1 LEWQMIALILFGIM
15 FLLLLMGIPVSVS
28 LLVSV
33 LIGFVVFVNP
43 TLGVDHVINSFLYS
57 VAKFTLTPVPLFI
70 LSGNLLFH
78 SGVAMRSIYCI
89 SKWMGS
95 MPARLSFIS
104 VIAGTLFGAVS
115 GSTLASHSLLTSV
128 LYPEMKKNNYSE
140 ALSLGPILASGGLAM
155 IIPPSS
161 QSVFYAAIAQIS
173 VAGILIGGIFP
184 GILMAIG
191 YSLVIL
197 IRVMLNPS
205 HAPKYQIENITWKE
219 RFHSLAVDLL
229 PSGMIMLLMI
239 VFILFGITTPTEAA
253 AVGFVASVIV
263 VACYGCLKWE
273 VIKKTAI
280 GTMETTGML
289 FFIALTADAYGKLL
303 AHTQVS
309 PSVVKWVTSLD
320 MAPYTLII
328 AMLLLVVIM
337 GTFMDNVAIMMVTI
351 PFFIPI
357 VQSLGFDNV
366 WFAMMMLIAIQIG
379 LTTPP
384 FGLGLFVV
392 KGLLPHAKAKD
403 LYLSAAPFLI
413 SDSCVIALIMAF
425 PGIVLYVPKL
435 MNLL

>member
-1 LEWQMIALILFGIM
+1 MDWQIIGLILFGIM
-15 FLLLLMGIPVSVS
+15 FLLLFLGIPVSVS

-43 TLGVDHVINSFLYS
+43 VLGVEHVINSFLYS

-70 LSGNLLFH
+70 LAGNLLFH
-78 SGVAMRSIYCI
+78 SGVAMRCI
-89 SKWMGS
+89 HCVSKWMGA

-104 VIAGTLFGAVS
+104 VIAGTLFGAIS

-173 VAGILIGGIFP
+173 VAGILIGGILP

-197 IRVMLNPS
+197 LRVAISPS
-205 HAPKYQIENITWKE
+205 HAPKYQVENITWKE
-219 RFHSLAVDLL
+219 RFHSFLVDLL
-229 PSGMIMLLMI
+229 PSGFIILLML

-263 VACYGCLKWE
+263 VAGYRCLTWE

-280 GTMETTGML
+280 ASMETTGML
-289 FFIALTADAYGKLL
+289 FFIAITADAYGKLL

-309 PSVVKWVTSLD
+309 PSIVKWVASLD
-320 MAPYTLII
+320 MAHHALIV
-328 AMLLLVVIM
+328 AMLVLVVIM
-337 GTFMDNVAIMMVTI
+337 GCFMDNVAIMMITI

-357 VQSLGFDNV
+357 VQSLGFDPI
-366 WFAMMMLIAIQIG
+366 WFALMMLIAIQIG

-403 LYLSAAPFLI
+403 LYLSAVPFLI
-413 SDSCVIALIMAF
+413 SDSCVIALILLF
-425 PGIVLYVPKL
+425 PNNVLYIPVM